1 MNGDYLAAKFLPT
14 VFCFSLTAFLGLK
27 AYRSRRS
34 ENHPTVLCLTT
45 SALLA
50 SVFNLYMMIE
60 PVTLFVSIVIQAS
73 LLICLVFARFG
84 LDQYLNG
91 VEYQS
96 PVKSHLFYVTSIC
109 IVVISILCYFHQ
121 DSLGSIGDDA
131 YFRWSLE
138 LFTSTFLFYSMIT
151 YIEFSIVSIYARNIR
166 RHTEVTSYVIRRCMC
181 MIGFASGAF
190 FTGVLM
196 LVSLIVLLIFGDGWL
211 LLINVWFRA
220 GRSIGFTLFVL
231 GIITPKYVLTVFSIP
246 INTIRRIY
254 RARQKN
260 SLFYLRDIL
269 DLIVPG
275 IHRPIRD
282 YILSIYPIMSS
293 SEEYYY
299 SVIRCNSEITDARRI
314 IWSHVSRSHPI
325 VPEEEAKYIFEL
337 LTSNVKIKDAGPHRP
352 ATPIY
357 RFTTDDDISIQQKEI
372 VRYNR
377 SVVRH
382 LKRLVSATQGGDF
395 YAVAER

>member
-1 MNGDYLAAKFLPT
+1 MSSGYIAAKVLPT
-14 VFCFSLTAFLGLK
+14 VFCFSLATFLGLK

-34 ENHPTVLCLTT
+34 ENYPTVLCLTT

-60 PVTLFVSIVIQAS
+60 PVTLFVSIVIQGS

-91 VEYQS
+91 VEYRS
-96 PVKSHLFYVTSIC
+96 PLKSRLFFANLMF
-109 IVVISILCYFHQ
+109 IVIISILCYFHQ

-138 LFTSTFLFYSMIT
+138 LFTSTFLFYSMLT
-151 YIEFSIVSIYARNIR
+151 YIELSIVSIYAKNIR
-166 RHTEVTSYVIRRCMC
+166 KHTEVTSYVIRRTMC

-190 FTGVLM
+190 FTGILM
-196 LVSLIVLLIFGDGWL
+196 LVSLVILLLFGDRWL
-211 LLINVWFRA
+211 SLMNVWFRA
-220 GRSIGFTLFVL
+220 GRSLGFTMFVL
-231 GIITPKYVLTVFSIP
+231 GIITPKYILILFSIP
-246 INTIRRIY
+246 VNTIRKIY
-254 RARQKN
+254 RERQKE

-269 DLIVPG
+269 ERIVPG

-282 YILSIYPIMSS
+282 YVLSIYPIMSS

-299 SVIRCNSEITDARRI
+299 SIIRCNSEITDARRI
-314 IWSHVSRSHPI
+314 IWSHVLRCYSLT
-325 VPEEEAKYIFEL
+325 PEEEATHIVKL
-337 LTSNVKIKDAGPHRP
+337 LSLNIRLNTAGLHRP
-352 ATPIY
+352 AMPNY
-357 RFTTDDDISIQQKEI
+357 RFTTNDDISTQQKAI
-372 VRYNR
+372 GRYNLC
-377 SVVRH
+377 VVRH
-382 LKRLVSATQGGDF
+382 LKRLLSDHKGGEC

>member
-1 MNGDYLAAKFLPT
+1 MSGDYLAAKVLPT
-14 VFCFSLTAFLGLK
+14 VFCFSLATFLGLK

-50 SVFNLYMMIE
+50 SVFNLYMMID
-60 PVTLFVSIVIQAS
+60 PVTLFVSIVIQGS

-96 PVKSHLFYVTSIC
+96 PLKSRLLFANSMF
-109 IVVISILCYFHQ
+109 IVIISILCYFHQ

-138 LFTSTFLFYSMIT
+138 LFTSTFLFYSMLT
-151 YIEFSIVSIYARNIR
+151 YIELSIVSIYAKNIR
-166 RHTEVTSYVIRRCMC
+166 KHTEVTSYVIRRTMC

-190 FTGVLM
+190 FTGR
-196 LVSLIVLLIFGDGWL
+196 SL
-211 LLINVWFRA
+211 
-220 GRSIGFTLFVL
+220 GFTMFVL
-231 GIITPKYVLTVFSIP
+231 GIITPKYILILFSIP
-246 INTIRRIY
+246 VNTIRKIY
-254 RARQKN
+254 RERQKE

-269 DLIVPG
+269 ERIVPG

-282 YILSIYPIMSS
+282 YVLSIYPIMSS

-299 SVIRCNSEITDARRI
+299 SIIRCNSEITDARRI
-314 IWSHVSRSHPI
+314 IWSHIFRCCPI
-325 VPEEEAKYIFEL
+325 TPEEEATHIVKL
-337 LTSNVKIKDAGPHRP
+337 LSLNIRLNTAGLHRP
-352 ATPIY
+352 AMPNY
-357 RFTTDDDISIQQKEI
+357 RFTTNDDISTQQKAI
-372 VRYNR
+372 VRYNLC
-377 SVVRH
+377 VVRH
-382 LKRLVSATQGGDF
+382 LKRLLSDHKGGEC

>member
-1 MNGDYLAAKFLPT
+1 MSGDYLAAKVLPT
-14 VFCFSLTAFLGLK
+14 VFCFSLATFLGLK

-50 SVFNLYMMIE
+50 SVFNLYMMID
-60 PVTLFVSIVIQAS
+60 PVTLFVSIVIQGS

-96 PVKSHLFYVTSIC
+96 PLKSRLLFANSMF
-109 IVVISILCYFHQ
+109 IVIISILCYFHQ

-138 LFTSTFLFYSMIT
+138 LFTSTFLFYSMLT
-151 YIEFSIVSIYARNIR
+151 YIELSIVSIYAKNIR
-166 RHTEVTSYVIRRCMC
+166 KHTEVTSYVIRRTMC
-181 MIGFASGAF
+181 MIGFASGAC

-196 LVSLIVLLIFGDGWL
+196 LVSLVIL
-211 LLINVWFRA
+211 LLSGDRWLSLVNVWFRA
-220 GRSIGFTLFVL
+220 GRSIGFTMFVL
-231 GIITPKYVLTVFSIP
+231 GIITPKYILTVFSIP
-246 INTIRRIY
+246 VNTIRRIH
-254 RARQKN
+254 RERQKE
-260 SLFYLRDIL
+260 SLFYLRDVFE
-269 DLIVPG
+269 LIVPG
-275 IHRPIRD
+275 IHRSIRD
-282 YILSIYPIMSS
+282 YVLSIYPIMSS

-314 IWSHVSRSHPI
+314 IWSHVYRFYPI
-325 VPEEEAKYIFEL
+325 TPEEEAKHILEL
-337 LTSNVKIKDAGPHRP
+337 LASNTRLRNAGPHRP
-352 ATPIY
+352 ATPTY
-357 RFTTDDDISIQQKEI
+357 RFTTDDDISVQQKEI

-377 SVVRH
+377 TVVRH
-382 LKRLVSATQGGDF
+382 LKRLVSATQGG
-395 YAVAER
+395 ELLCSR

>member
-1 MNGDYLAAKFLPT
+1 MSADYIAAKVVPT
-14 VFCFSLTAFLGLK
+14 IFCFSLAVFLGVK

-45 SALLA
+45 SSLLA

-91 VEYQS
+91 VEYQN
-96 PVKSHLFYVTSIC
+96 PLKSRLFFGTSMS

-138 LFTSTFLFYSMIT
+138 LFTSTFLFYALIT
-151 YIEFSIVSIYARNIR
+151 YIELSIVAIYAKNIR

-181 MIGFASGAF
+181 MIGFASGTL

-196 LVSLIVLLIFGDGWL
+196 LISLLVLLFFGNGWL
-211 LLINVWFRA
+211 LLINIWFRA
-220 GRSIGFTLFVL
+220 GRSVGFTMFVL
-231 GIITPKYVLTVFSIP
+231 GIITPKYILAILSIP
-246 INTIRRIY
+246 INTIRRLY
-254 RARQKN
+254 RERQKRA
-260 SLFYLRDIL
+260 LFYLRDML
-269 DLIVPG
+269 ERIVPG

-282 YILSIYPIMSS
+282 YVLSIYPIMTS

-299 SVIRCNSEITDARRI
+299 SIIRCNSEITDARRI
-314 IWSHVSRSHPI
+314 IWSHVFRYYPI
-325 VPEEEAKYIFEL
+325 TPEEEAMHIFKL
-337 LTSNVKIKDAGPHRP
+337 LSLNTRLNTAGLHRP
-352 ATPIY
+352 AMPNY
-357 RFTTDDDISIQQKEI
+357 RFTTGDDISIQQKEI
-372 VRYNR
+372 VRYNLC
-377 SVVRH
+377 VVRH
-382 LKRLVSATQGGDF
+382 LKRLISNRQREGF